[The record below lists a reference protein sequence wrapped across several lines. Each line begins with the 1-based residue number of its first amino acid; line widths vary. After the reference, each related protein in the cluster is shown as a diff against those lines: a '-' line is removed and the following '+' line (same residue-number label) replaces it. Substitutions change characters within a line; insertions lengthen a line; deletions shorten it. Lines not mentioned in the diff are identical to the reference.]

1 LAVVTN
7 SYKTLSAPS
16 EALYRVLGSK
26 HLAYAYPC
34 YSEEEAKVLID
45 ALWKLHGQAT
55 HVCYAYRIGWQKDKF
70 RANDD
75 GEPSGTAG
83 KPILGQIQSF
93 DLTNVLVAVVRYFG
107 GTKLG
112 TGGLI
117 DAYKTA
123 TQLALEAGSI
133 VEKQVRDHV
142 LISFTYEQMPKVMK
156 ALKDADMEKLHSH
169 FDMQCEMEFLVNK
182 SEFEKLVSELE
193 ELGVEVKHLG
203 RK

>member
-1 LAVVTN
+1 MSN
-7 SYKTLSAPS
+7 SYRTLAAPS

-34 YSEEEAKVLID
+34 YSEEEAKQLID
-45 ALWKLHGQAT
+45 GLWKLHGQAT
-55 HVCYAYRIGWQKDKF
+55 HVCYAYRIGWQKDKY

-93 DLTNVLVAVVRYFG
+93 DLTNVLVAVVRYYG

-133 VEKQVRDHV
+133 VERPVRDHV
-142 LISFTYEQMPKVMK
+142 NIAFTYEQMPKVMK
-156 ALKDADMEKLHSH
+156 ALKDADMEKLNSQ
-169 FDMQCEMEFLVNK
+169 FDLQCEMEFLVNK
-182 SEFEKLVSELE
+182 SEYEKLVSELE
-193 ELGVEVKHLG
+193 DLGVEVKHLG
-203 RK
+203 RI